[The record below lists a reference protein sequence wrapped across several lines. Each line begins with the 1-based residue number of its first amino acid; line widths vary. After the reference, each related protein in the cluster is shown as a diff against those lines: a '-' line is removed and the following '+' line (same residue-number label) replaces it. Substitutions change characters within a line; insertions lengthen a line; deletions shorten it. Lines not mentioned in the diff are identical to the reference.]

1 MHTIPQARFE
11 NFLKDIE
18 PSRTTK
24 SNASSAH
31 TELRDFLKNDEDF
44 KDYYQ
49 KSFLSGSYVRNT
61 AIRPRAKNGQTERP
75 DVDIIVVTKSY
86 EQR

>member
-1 MHTIPQARFE
+1 MPTIPQARFDD
-11 NFLKDIE
+11 FLKDIE

-31 TELRDFLKNDEDF
+31 NELRDFLKNDEDF

-49 KSFLSGSYVRNT
+49 NSFLSGSY
-61 AIRPRAKNGQTERP
+61 RPQYCNSPAYKERT
-75 DVDIIVVTKSY
+75 D
-86 EQR
+86 